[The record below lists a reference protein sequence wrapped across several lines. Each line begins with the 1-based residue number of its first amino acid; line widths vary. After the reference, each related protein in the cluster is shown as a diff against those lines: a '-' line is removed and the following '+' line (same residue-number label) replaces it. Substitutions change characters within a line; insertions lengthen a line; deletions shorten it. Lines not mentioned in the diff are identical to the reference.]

1 MALSIGI
8 GRCSPNH
15 QQKPLSS
22 SEWDWDVH
30 LSFQVLDVTP
40 HLDSKGPRSLVDA
53 SSNGCWRSR
62 YTTRYT
68 VCNYV
73 MSDIDIYIIYTYVD
87 VSLSY
92 LLFSSLILSIPIYH
106 YLCIYICNLSII
118 ISNSNCQQLYRWKI
132 HRLLDLQLL
141 LVFRILISPLR

>member
-1 MALSIGI
+1 MALAIGI
-8 GRCSPNH
+8 GRCSLNH

-73 MSDIDIYIIYTYVD
+73 MCDIYIYTCGC
-87 VSLSY
+87 LSILSP
-92 LLFSSLILSIPIYH
+92 LLFSYPIYS
-106 YLCIYICNLSII
+106 YLSLSMYIHMQPQHHH
-118 ISNSNCQQLYRWKI
+118 QQL
-132 HRLLDLQLL
+132 QLSTIVPL
-141 LVFRILISPLR
+141 ENPSPS